1 MAYRITTETTCD
13 MPVSF
18 YTQNRIHAFGLSYR
32 LADGREFAEG
42 TAESLPIGEFYHY
55 LREGGMA
62 STAQLNAF
70 QFVEAVE
77 PMLAAGEDILHL
89 GFSGGLS
96 GTVNSCRQGAA
107 ELAEKYPD
115 RKIIVVD
122 SLCASMGEG
131 LLLTY
136 ALRNQQAGMSIEDN
150 AAWLEE
156 NKLHLAHWFTVDD
169 LMFLHRG
176 GRVSKTSAVLGGLIG
191 IKPIL
196 HVDDEGHLVMV
207 SKKRGRKASI
217 EELAAQLK
225 ATLKGDLTQPIYI
238 SHGDC
243 AADAEM
249 LADILKAAGA
259 TDITIHT
266 IGTVIG
272 SHSGPG
278 TLALF
283 FLADKR

>member
-1 MAYRITTETTCD
+1 MSYRITTESTCD
-13 MPVSF
+13 MPWDF
-18 YTQNRIHAFGLSYR
+18 YANNGVTVLGLKYT
-32 LADGREFAEG
+32 LADGREFTEG
-42 TAESLPIGEFYHY
+42 SEDSLTIPEFYQY
-55 LREGGMA
+55 LREGGSA
-62 STAQLNAF
+62 STTQLNAYDF
-70 QFVEAVE
+70 AEAVE
-77 PMLAAGEDILHL
+77 PFLAAGEDILHV

-96 GTVNSCRQGAA
+96 GTVNSCRQAIDD
-107 ELAEKYPD
+107 LKEKYPE
-115 RKIIVVD
+115 RSVIVVD

-136 ALRNQQAGMSIEDN
+136 AIRNRDAGMSLQEN
-150 AAWLEE
+150 AAWLDE
-156 NKLHLAHWFTVDD
+156 NKWNIAHWFTVDD

-176 GRVSKTSAVLGGLIG
+176 GRVSKSSAVLGGLIG

-207 SKKRGRKASI
+207 AKKRGRKAAVV
-217 EELAAQLK
+217 ELADRLQEGLQ
-225 ATLKGDLTQPIYI
+225 GEMSQPIYI

-243 AADAEM
+243 AADAEA
-249 LADILKAAGA
+249 LAELLRERGA
-259 TDITIHT
+259 TNIACAP

-283 FLADKR
+283 FLTDKR

>member
-13 MPVSF
+13 MPVAF
-18 YTQNRIHAFGLSYR
+18 YKENNIPTLGLSYR

-42 TAESLPIGEFYHY
+42 TAESLPVGEFYNY

-62 STAQLNAF
+62 STTQLNAF

-77 PMLAAGEDILHL
+77 PILAGGEDVLHV

-115 RKIIVVD
+115 RKILIVD

-131 LLLTY
+131 LLVTY
-136 ALRNQQAGMSIEDN
+136 ALRNQQDGMSIEDN
-150 AAWLEE
+150 AAWLEDH
-156 NKLHLAHWFTVDD
+156 KLNLAHWFTVDD

-207 SKKRGRKASI
+207 SKKRGRKAAI
-217 EELAAQLK
+217 EELANQLK
-225 ATLKGDLTQPIYI
+225 ATLQGDITQPIYI

-243 AADAEM
+243 QADAET
-249 LADILKAAGA
+249 LAGILKAAGA
-259 TDITIHT
+259 TDITIHPV
-266 IGTVIG
+266 GTVIG
-272 SHSGPG
+272 SHAGPG
-278 TLALF
+278 VLALF